1 MGSESSNGTAPGF
14 ARELYDKVFD
24 ADIFSHA
31 AQVAFYFSFALFPFL
46 YFLVSLFGLVLDA
59 SADMKSELFGYL
71 RQVMPYSVFE
81 LVRRTVDEIIENSSS
96 GKVTLGLAV
105 TLWSASAG
113 IDAIRNALN
122 AVFSLKET
130 RTWFRTKAEAIALTI
145 IVAVLSSLAVV
156 LVFYGWNLFQAML
169 ATMGLGVNS
178 PAVSSSLQWITL
190 VLVLLIVCE
199 VFFNLLPNYKRLH
212 WQWITPGSVVAIVIW
227 IVLTAGFRTYLSFYN
242 SYDRAYGS
250 LGAMMIMMLWLYLS
264 ASALM
269 IGAAI
274 NAVLHHRR
282 EARLEAEAESSE

>member
-1 MGSESSNGTAPGF
+1 MENENSRSTASGF
-14 ARELYDKVFD
+14 LKDLYEKVFE

-81 LVRRTVDEIIENSSS
+81 LVRRTVDEIIDNSSS
-96 GKVTLGLAV
+96 SKLTIGFAI

-113 IDAIRNALN
+113 IDATRNSLN
-122 AVFSLKET
+122 AIFSLKET
-130 RTWFRTKAEAIALTI
+130 RSWFRTKAESIALTGI
-145 IVAVLSSLAVV
+145 IAILSSLAVV
-156 LVFYGWNLFQAML
+156 IVFYGWQLFQALL
-169 ATMGLGVNS
+169 ATIGLGVSS
-178 PAVSSSLQWITL
+178 PLVSVALQWVTL

-199 VFFNLLPNYKRLH
+199 VLFNLLPNYKRLH
-212 WQWITPGSVVAIVIW
+212 WQWITPGAIVAIVIW
-227 IVLTAGFRTYLSFYN
+227 IVLTALFRTYLSFFN

-250 LGAMMIMMLWLYLS
+250 LGAVMIMMLWLYLT

-274 NAVLHHRR
+274 NALMHDRR
-282 EARLEAEAESSE
+282 VARLESEQEVSD